1 MKISITLL
9 LNLILGLVFLVGQHT
24 VVCEEA
30 TLPAADEA
38 TDETAQE
45 TEAAEPV
52 QSGPL
57 IDLLGTK
64 LESLKINGDGT
75 AQVMEHYTNEA
86 LASKKVVGLYF
97 SADWCG
103 PCRQFTPE
111 LASFYEKM
119 NKRRGQKDK
128 FEIVLIS
135 RCRDANSHYQY
146 FAKMP
151 WLALPLQEAA
161 GERGQRLSEKY
172 GVKGIP
178 TVVLVDDLGQTI
190 TTEARNKIPADRAG
204 IGFPWRNPVSQLY
217 NTLVPRSL
225 RMMVKLQIDT
235 IKSKLVQKVLGVFGR
250 GKK

>member
-1 MKISITLL
+1 MKTFSILYSVSVML
-9 LNLILGLVFLVGQHT
+9 AVLVGRNLVACQET
-24 VVCEEA
+24 A
-30 TLPAADEA
+30 TESEP
-38 TDETAQE
+38 AQE
-45 TEAAEPV
+45 TAEPV

-64 LESLKINGDGT
+64 LQSLEILDSQSAK
-75 AQVMEHYTNEA
+75 VKEHYTNEA
-86 LASKKVVGLYF
+86 LAGKKVIGLYF

-111 LASFYEKM
+111 LSSFYEKM
-119 NKRRGQKDK
+119 NNRRGQKDQ

-135 RCRDANSHYQY
+135 RCRDMDSHYQY

-151 WLALPLQEAA
+151 WLALPLDVAA
-161 GERGQRLSEKY
+161 GQHGQMLGEKY

-190 TTEARNKIPADRAG
+190 TTDARNKIPADRAG
-204 IGFPWRNPVSQLY
+204 IGFPWRNPASQLY
-217 NTLVPRSL
+217 NVLVPRSL
-225 RMMVKLQIDT
+225 RMMVKLQIDA
-235 IKSKLVQKVLGVFGR
+235 IKTKLFKKITGVFAR